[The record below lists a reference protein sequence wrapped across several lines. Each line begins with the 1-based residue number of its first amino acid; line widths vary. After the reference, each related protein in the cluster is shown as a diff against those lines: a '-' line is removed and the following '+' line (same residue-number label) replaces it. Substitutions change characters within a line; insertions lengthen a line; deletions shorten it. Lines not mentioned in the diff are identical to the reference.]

1 METGVVDDV
10 LETYWMLCGMKVG
23 GPATLMLSVTS
34 GPAWAG
40 PQGVARGYCT
50 VEVMSCCPQRMAEP
64 VAVKVIFLSLA
75 LVILLPPI
83 AAGEGKSSV

>member
-1 METGVVDDV
+1 MVKIG
-10 LETYWMLCGMKVG
+10 W
-23 GPATLMLSVTS
+23 PAVLMLSVTL

-50 VEVMSCCPQRMAEP
+50 VEVMICCPQRTAEP
-64 VAVKVIFLSLA
+64 VAVKVIFLLFA

-83 AAGEGKSSV
+83 AAGEGKLSV